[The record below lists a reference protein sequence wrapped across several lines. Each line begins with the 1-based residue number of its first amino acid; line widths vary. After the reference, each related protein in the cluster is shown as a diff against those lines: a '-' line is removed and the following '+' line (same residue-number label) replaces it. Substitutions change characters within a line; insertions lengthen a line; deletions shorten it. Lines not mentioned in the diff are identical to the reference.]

1 MPVNI
6 DALVLFALA
15 SAAIVIVPGP
25 TVTVIVAN
33 SLNRG
38 ARAGLMNIVG
48 TQLGLASMLI
58 LLALG
63 FGSLVTRMG
72 PLFEVVRVLGAIYL
86 VWLGVTLWRANGG
99 TLQQDASVGTARAL
113 GDIADIKQGFIVIW
127 ANPKALVLAPLLW
140 GGNAVAGKL
149 STSEWGPFILTS
161 LRWAFASIILI
172 ALAWK
177 IIRGDWAVIR
187 QHLPFLFALGALG
200 MAGFNL
206 LMYLALQTTT
216 AINASI
222 IQSVAPCMIMLANF
236 VFFHQRV
243 RALQIL
249 GLLVSILG
257 VVLVTTSGRPMGLL
271 EGDLAATVFAI
282 DAVVA
287 RMVGVVIHRDFSD
300 DDQSAGVAT
309 WR

>member
-127 ANPKALVLAPLLW
+127 ANPKALVLFGAFMPQFVDIDRPALPQLLLL
-140 GGNAVAGKL
+140 GLVFMLIGAFFDGIYAVAAGRAGR
-149 STSEWGPFILTS
+149 WLTRKRAR
-161 LRWAFASIILI
+161 LAERI
-172 ALAWK
+172 AAL
-177 IIRGDWAVIR
+177 
-187 QHLPFLFALGALG
+187 FLVLGGLW
-200 MAGFNL
+200 
-206 LMYLALQTTT
+206 LALTGLS
-216 AINASI
+216 AAGL
-222 IQSVAPCMIMLANF
+222 SVAGLPVAGLSAPA
-236 VFFHQRV
+236 
-243 RALQIL
+243 RA
-249 GLLVSILG
+249 ST
-257 VVLVTTSGRPMGLL
+257 VTDSLTL
-271 EGDLAATVFAI
+271 
-282 DAVVA
+282 
-287 RMVGVVIHRDFSD
+287 
-300 DDQSAGVAT
+300 QSAS
-309 WR
+309 

>member
-1 MPVNI
+1 MSSEN
-6 DALVLFALA
+6 
-15 SAAIVIVPGP
+15 
-25 TVTVIVAN
+25 T
-33 SLNRG
+33 
-38 ARAGLMNIVG
+38 AG
-48 TQLGLASMLI
+48 
-58 LLALG
+58 
-63 FGSLVTRMG
+63 
-72 PLFEVVRVLGAIYL
+72 
-86 VWLGVTLWRANGG
+86 
-99 TLQQDASVGTARAL
+99 
-113 GDIADIKQGFIVIW
+113 QGNAYFF
-127 ANPKALVLAPLLW
+127 LVLAPLLW

-177 IIRGDWAVIR
+177 IIRYDWAVIR

-271 EGDLAATVFAI
+271 EGDLVIGDMWMVLACVFYAGYTIALRWRPPIHWLSFLTVIGVAAFAMSIPFTAWEQLQSSQSMPSLQGWLVLSYIVIFPTMISQLAWLRGVELIGSNRAGVFMNLIPIFGSAM
-282 DAVVA
+282 AVLLLGELFAWFHALGLVFVIGGITLAERVA
-287 RMVGVVIHRDFSD
+287 R
-300 DDQSAGVAT
+300 A
-309 WR
+309 